1 MSYCRWSSDGGQCD
15 VHCYADVSGG
25 FTTHVAASRRK
36 HPVTELDFRHGEE
49 IFFKAELR
57 DKDTNPLLP
66 IGLPHDGKTFN
77 DSTLRKFLDRLI
89 YLKGLG
95 YIVPDWVIEDVE
107 MEIRENDSTAVA
119 I

>member
-25 FTTHVAASRRK
+25 FTTHVAAN
-36 HPVTELDFRHGEE
+36 
-49 IFFKAELR
+49 KA
-57 DKDTNPLLP
+57 TNPLLP